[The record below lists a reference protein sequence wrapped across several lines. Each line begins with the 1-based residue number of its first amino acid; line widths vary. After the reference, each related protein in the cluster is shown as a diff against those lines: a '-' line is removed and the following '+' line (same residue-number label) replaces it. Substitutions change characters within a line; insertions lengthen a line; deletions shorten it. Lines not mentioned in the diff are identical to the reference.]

1 MLQTAHRMARA
12 SEIAYLD
19 DAMKQYADLGYTGH
33 TFFDIDGAQC
43 HAVWNDDEYALC
55 FRGTEPSEIGDI
67 LADLNAIPRGANG
80 LHAGQTRGSCGVA
93 GGAQKC
99 GRGSPS
105 ER

>member
-1 MLQTAHRMARA
+1 MARN

-55 FRGTEPSEIGDI
+55 FRGTE
-67 LADLNAIPRGANG
+67 
-80 LHAGQTRGSCGVA
+80 
-93 GGAQKC
+93 
-99 GRGSPS
+99 
-105 ER
+105 